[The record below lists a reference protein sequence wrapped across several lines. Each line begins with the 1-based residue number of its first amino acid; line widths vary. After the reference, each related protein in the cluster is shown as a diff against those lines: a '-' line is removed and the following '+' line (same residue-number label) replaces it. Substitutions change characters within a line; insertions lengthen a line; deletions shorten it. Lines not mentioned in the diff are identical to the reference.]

1 MSTRSPITWSAPV
14 GRYSFEVSVYSGSFA
29 QFASASS
36 KTDKA
41 QARKNATALRTALA
55 EEDGGRQPAALV
67 EAVEELEHSADAV
80 TDRVEHADKLF
91 KAVAEDR
98 LLDPRLLTD
107 EIGSLLGLLDRLDRE
122 KRYEE
127 EIRVAKALHG
137 LCVLAFRWIDLV
149 RSLRRALAAAKEIG
163 DEAGQA
169 WALNE
174 LGALHLCAGDAKKAS
189 EQLER
194 ASGLYEKLGDAAGR
208 CATRHNFD
216 SARRDVARPVQLRA
230 PRHLLTASG
239 SIRPLVAGVVGA
251 TMLAVLG
258 IAFAPFGPVAKKD
271 DQGAG
276 ELVATIG
283 AMPPNPSASA
293 DAAFSFSAEGARG
306 FECKLDDGRFERCG
320 SPMTYGPLNEGEHI
334 FRVRATAKGEHGP
347 AAKYIWRI
355 DLTAPTT
362 TITEQPPD
370 PTAEPAA
377 DFSFT
382 ASEDVRSF
390 ECRLDDDPFAECT
403 SPMSF
408 PGPLED
414 DKHDFAVRAIDLA
427 GNVGAAATY
436 RWSVSDDRTTRVPS
450 LVGRPLDHGIEK
462 LVEADLSGKWRR
474 PTRPESL
481 VRLSARTLARTL
493 RFSVG
498 STVTVEVPEG
508 TEIAVV
514 PSVVGLSEDEAVA
527 RGRASWAECE
537 HHHG

>member
-1 MSTRSPITWSAPV
+1 MRAEIERLVGTPYVEDGVERPLRYDDFIVVAPYNAHVRCLREQLPEAVRVGTVDKFQGQQATVSFFAMASSIGRGRPARPRVPLLAQPAERGGLAGEVPRLRGREPAAAGDELQDGGADAARERALPLRGGGRGAGARRPARRVLLSGGEEDACPARHEIRMSTRSPITWSAPV
-14 GRYSFEVSVYSGSFA
+14 GRYSFEVSVYSGSYA

-55 EEDGGRQPAALV
+55 EEDAGRQPATLV
-67 EAVEELEHSADAV
+67 EAVEKLEHSADAV

-91 KAVAEDR
+91 KAVAEGR

-149 RSLRRALAAAKEIG
+149 RSLRRALAAADAIG

-174 LGALHLCAGDAKKAS
+174 LGALHLCAGDAKRAS
-189 EQLER
+189 EHLGR
-194 ASGLYEKLGDAAGR
+194 ASELYEKLGDAAGR

-258 IAFAPFGPVAKKD
+258 LAFAPFGPVAKKD
-271 DQGAG
+271 DKGAG

-283 AMPPNPSASA
+283 ARPSNPSASA

-306 FECKLDDGRFERCG
+306 FECKLDD
-320 SPMTYGPLNEGEHI
+320 
-334 FRVRATAKGEHGP
+334 RA
-347 AAKYIWRI
+347 
-355 DLTAPTT
+355 L
-362 TITEQPPD
+362 
-370 PTAEPAA
+370 
-377 DFSFT
+377 
-382 ASEDVRSF
+382 
-390 ECRLDDDPFAECT
+390 
-403 SPMSF
+403 
-408 PGPLED
+408 
-414 DKHDFAVRAIDLA
+414 RAL
-427 GNVGAAATY
+427 
-436 RWSVSDDRTTRVPS
+436 
-450 LVGRPLDHGIEK
+450 
-462 LVEADLSGKWRR
+462 
-474 PTRPESL
+474 
-481 VRLSARTLARTL
+481 
-493 RFSVG
+493 
-498 STVTVEVPEG
+498 
-508 TEIAVV
+508 
-514 PSVVGLSEDEAVA
+514 
-527 RGRASWAECE
+527 
-537 HHHG
+537 